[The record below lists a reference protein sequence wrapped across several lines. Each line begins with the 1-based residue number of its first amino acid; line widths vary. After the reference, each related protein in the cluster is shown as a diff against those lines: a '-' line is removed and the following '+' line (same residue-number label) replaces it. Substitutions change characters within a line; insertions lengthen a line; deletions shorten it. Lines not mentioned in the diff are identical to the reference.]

1 VRVRNQKKNAD
12 LVQYPVAVRG
22 LSWRYGNRQ
31 VLSDITLSFEKGK
44 LYSIIG
50 PNGSG
55 KTTLLRNIAK
65 SLEPAAGSVFLNG
78 TDIMDL
84 STRDVARKLSVV
96 PQNTYIDFDFTVLDI
111 VLMGRNPYISR
122 LGSESREDMAAAE
135 HAMRLTNTWDFRG
148 KSINEVSGGERQRAL
163 VARALA
169 QDTAVML
176 LDEPVSQLDL
186 HHQIELMDMVLSLSQ
201 DRKRTILSVM
211 HDLNL
216 AARYSDFL
224 ILLNGGRVVVQGTPW
239 QVLTRENIETVYH
252 LDSCIVNNPVTGK
265 PFLIYAKGI

>member
-1 VRVRNQKKNAD
+1 MRVRNQKKNAD